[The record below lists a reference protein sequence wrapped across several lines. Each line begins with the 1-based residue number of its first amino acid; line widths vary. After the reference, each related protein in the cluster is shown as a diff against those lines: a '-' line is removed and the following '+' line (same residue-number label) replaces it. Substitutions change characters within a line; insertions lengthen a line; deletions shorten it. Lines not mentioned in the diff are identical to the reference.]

1 MPIPAKPITRKEM
14 FLNASATGD
23 TSNLPVPITREEEY
37 LKAIAENGGGG
48 GGSGDVSGVK
58 GAAESTY
65 RKGNVNITPANIGV
79 EEGAQ
84 VNHIIQDNSGD
95 MPARKKVQFVDV
107 VVQDDSTNDRT
118 IVMPLGVKVTG
129 TVSGNT
135 VSFTHA
141 NVPTGAIED
150 PWIDGI
156 EERIINKSIS
166 GNTITY
172 TFADNAADG
181 KSAYIY
187 IRG

>member
-1 MPIPAKPITRKEM
+1 MKDK
-14 FLNASATGD
+14 FSAVTA
-23 TSNLPVPITREEEY
+23 
-37 LKAIAENGGGG
+37 AIVEAQGGGG
-48 GGSGDVSGVK
+48 GGSGDVTGVK

-65 RKGNVNITPANIGV
+65 RKGNVTLTPEN
-79 EEGAQ
+79 
-84 VNHIIQDNSGD
+84 
-95 MPARKKVQFVDV
+95 
-107 VVQDDSTNDRT
+107 
-118 IVMPLGVKVTG
+118 LGLQSEVKVTG